1 MKCLRIFP
9 EICASTLRWPGR
21 STRNI
26 VPGNTCVTV
35 PSATIGPSFGIAQN
49 IFANAPLSTD
59 GRSSARCSV
68 RCLSGLTSTSRYDP
82 CAEDSALYSPGLDC
96 FKQSTAM
103 GIPNELS
110 ILTRLFERKR
120 RQIFAQLL
128 PFPPRTGL
136 TMFLSGREAV
146 AIKHGANVTGGRI
159 RKRIVR
165 KKSFDIAFASQQRN
179 HRAHKPR
186 IIPRCPERG
195 EPHLPIETRL
205 MRCAPAGRAH
215 HVARFPFELVWIETY
230 SVRASFDHDLAAIF
244 CHYAKESVAIHNPK
258 RL

>member
-1 MKCLRIFP
+1 MFAHL
-9 EICASTLRWPGR
+9 
-21 STRNI
+21 
-26 VPGNTCVTV
+26 PGNMRQYIALAGNIDTKHRPRQHLRHCSFRNDRSFLWHRAKYIRECAALNRWKIFRV
-35 PSATIGPSFGIAQN
+35 SADPP
-49 IFANAPLSTD
+49 PLRAMTQ
-59 GRSSARCSV
+59 
-68 RCLSGLTSTSRYDP
+68 
-82 CAEDSALYSPGLDC
+82 CAEDSALYSPGSLTALSS
-96 FKQSTAM
+96 QLAM

-128 PFPPRTGL
+128 PFPPRAGL

-159 RKRIVR
+159 RKRILR

-186 IIPRCPERG
+186 VIPRCPERG

-205 MRCAPAGRAH
+205 
-215 HVARFPFELVWIETY
+215 
-230 SVRASFDHDLAAIF
+230 
-244 CHYAKESVAIHNPK
+244 
-258 RL
+258 